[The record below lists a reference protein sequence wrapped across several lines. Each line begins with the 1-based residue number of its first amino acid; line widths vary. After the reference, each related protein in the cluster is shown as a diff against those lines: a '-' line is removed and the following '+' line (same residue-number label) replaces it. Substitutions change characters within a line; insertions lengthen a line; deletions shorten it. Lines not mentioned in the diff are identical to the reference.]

1 MISRR
6 HNFYIASIEIFK
18 NIKKEKGVNKEMW
31 LFKILDRGEEIL
43 FYDLWKKKLQLF
55 LEDTIFI

>member
-1 MISRR
+1 
-6 HNFYIASIEIFK
+6 
-18 NIKKEKGVNKEMW
+18 MW

>member
-1 MISRR
+1 MICERRSLISRR

-31 LFKILDRGEEIL
+31 LFKILDRGEEEEVR
-43 FYDLWKKKLQLF
+43 F